1 MGDLHHLH
9 RVVHVPV
16 RTLDDIAR
24 ENEGRP
30 DLIEALRARRPSTLE
45 RIGDALSAP
54 RMIPF
59 YLGFYAGCMA
69 TVGSAIIAA
78 KVWQ

>member
-1 MGDLHHLH
+1 MADIHHIRAH

-30 DLIEALRARRPSTLE
+30 NLYECINRPSALQ
-45 RIGDALSAP
+45 RIGDALGSE
-54 RMIPF
+54 RMLPI
-59 YLGFYAGCMA
+59 YAAFISGSLFTMA
-69 TVGSAIIAA
+69 MAIFWAR
-78 KVWQ
+78 VL